1 MAHFAELDSTNT
13 VIRVVVVETKDN
25 STADGVE
32 KESIGQAFCER
43 LFGGR
48 WVQTSYNGNIRKRYA
63 GAGYTYN
70 DSLDAFIPPQPYPS
84 WTLDDASADWI
95 APVTYPNDGKN
106 YSWDESKKKWVLSKI
121 QPSS

>member
-1 MAHFAELDSTNT
+1 MAHFAELDQNNVVLR
-13 VIRVVVVETKDN
+13 VIVVSTKDN

-63 GAGYTYN
+63 GAGYTF
-70 DSLDAFIPPQPYPS
+70 DETLDAFIRPKPYPS
-84 WTLDDASADWI
+84 WTLDTSTADWI
-95 APVTYPNDGKN
+95 APVPYPVDGGN
-106 YSWDESKKKWVLSKI
+106 YSWDEDTQSWKLMES
-121 QPSS
+121 QLQ